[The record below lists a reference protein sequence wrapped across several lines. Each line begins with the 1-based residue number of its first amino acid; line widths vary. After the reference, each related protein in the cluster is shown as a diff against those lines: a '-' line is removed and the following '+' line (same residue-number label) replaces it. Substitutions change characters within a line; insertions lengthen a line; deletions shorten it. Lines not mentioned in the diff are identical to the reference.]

1 MSDFGKKK
9 NLLVSKSKSK
19 GSQTI
24 NDDNTLLFCNYPSME
39 ESMKDFL
46 EDQIHGAIGTESCKM

>member
-1 MSDFGKKK
+1 MSEFGKQIFWFK
-9 NLLVSKSKSK
+9 KSKSK

-46 EDQIHGAIGTESCKM
+46 EDQIHGAIGTESCKT